1 LLQEAQDNVETL
13 EICQG
18 ECERHEDCFGIEYHS
33 DGRCIRLSQAI
44 QDQDPEFESQC
55 WKLQRPV
62 ASQKP
67 AEIDVFIML
76 PLRGLVSNSGIL
88 AEQEYLDTMW
98 QAITTSGADGFMVD
112 VWWGIT
118 EPSPGHYNF
127 SAYRE
132 LIDQAKQHGFKVQAV
147 ASFHRCGGNVGDDC
161 YIPLPAFVTNTSGIW
176 YTDAD
181 GNENQEY
188 ISLFADRVEV
198 VGRTP
203 LKMYSDWLGAF
214 ASEFSEELGST
225 IVEVMV
231 GLGPCGELRY
241 PAYPLARWH
250 FPGIGEFQCYDE
262 QALASLRSAA
272 LAAGL
277 EDFAQPPSRATLG
290 SYKSTPS
297 ETEFFT
303 DGYATEAGKFFL
315 DWYSSS
321 LRKHAEEVLAGAR
334 ETFGDRVNLA
344 AKVAGLHWWYKTNS
358 HAGELTAGYYNT
370 NGHNAYEDIAATLKK
385 AGADILDFTCLEM
398 RDVEQPSHS
407 SSSPESLV
415 RQVQEAAARQGLM
428 FSGENALA
436 RHDEAAYQQML
447 SYKDVLHSVTYLRMS
462 ETLVQYDNL
471 QRFRS
476 FVAQVHRQRSTD
488 DDDDDDDDVVVPST
502 SHESNS
508 DYQTSS
514 THHKSYETHD
524 SASMKKIS
532 MEVTSISTSDRFLP
546 HQSGAARMLQWLASA
561 WLAAALLD
569 V

>member
-1 LLQEAQDNVETL
+1 MNAIRVTTLLSALVVQHSHAAFSWTSFGDNSACKLEVRSNSSRSSWSLQQEAQSNVETL

-33 DGRCIRLSQAI
+33 DGRCVRLSQAI
-44 QDQDPEFESQC
+44 EDTDPVLESQC

-62 ASQKP
+62 VSQKP
-67 AEIDVFIML
+67 AEMDVFIML

-88 AEQEYLDTMW
+88 AEQEYMDTMW

-127 SAYRE
+127 SAYRQ
-132 LIDQAKQHGFKVQAV
+132 LVDQAKQHGFKVQTV

-176 YTDAD
+176 YTDAE
-181 GNENQEY
+181 GNENEEY

-198 VGRTP
+198 IGRTP

-241 PAYPLARWH
+241 PAYPLARWR

-262 QALASLRSAA
+262 QALAGLRSTA

-290 SYKSTPS
+290 SYKSSPS

-303 DGYATEAGKFFL
+303 HGYAMEAGEFFL

-321 LRKHAEEVLAGAR
+321 LRKHGEEVLAAAQ
-334 ETFGDRVNLA
+334 ETFGDRVKLA

-358 HAGELTAGYYNT
+358 HA
-370 NGHNAYEDIAATLKK
+370 
-385 AGADILDFTCLEM
+385 AD
-398 RDVEQPSHS
+398 
-407 SSSPESLV
+407 
-415 RQVQEAAARQGLM
+415 
-428 FSGENALA
+428 
-436 RHDEAAYQQML
+436 
-447 SYKDVLHSVTYLRMS
+447 
-462 ETLVQYDNL
+462 
-471 QRFRS
+471 
-476 FVAQVHRQRSTD
+476 
-488 DDDDDDDDVVVPST
+488 
-502 SHESNS
+502 
-508 DYQTSS
+508 
-514 THHKSYETHD
+514 
-524 SASMKKIS
+524 
-532 MEVTSISTSDRFLP
+532 
-546 HQSGAARMLQWLASA
+546 
-561 WLAAALLD
+561 
-569 V
+569 